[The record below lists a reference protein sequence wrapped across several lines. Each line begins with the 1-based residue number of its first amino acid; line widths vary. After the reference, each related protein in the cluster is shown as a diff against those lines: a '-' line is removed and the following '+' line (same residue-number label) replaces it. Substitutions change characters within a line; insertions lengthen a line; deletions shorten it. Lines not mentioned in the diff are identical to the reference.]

1 MDDRMENQ
9 LFRKDSMERIN
20 SPEQLQDY
28 IRVTNPGIW
37 MVLAAIIVLLAGFI
51 VVGCMAKIETKMPVT
66 GEMSGGSLRIE
77 LLKSNAEKVREN
89 MPVRVAD
96 QETRIDY
103 IYSEDSSH
111 VTCTA
116 TIDLPDG
123 IYDAE
128 IVTESVAPISF
139 LLND

>member
-1 MDDRMENQ
+1 MENQ
-9 LFRKDSMERIN
+9 LFRKESMDRIN

-28 IRVTNPGIW
+28 IKVTNPGIW
-37 MVLAAIIVLLAGFI
+37 MVLAAVIVLLAGFI
-51 VVGCMAKIETKMPVT
+51 VVCAMATLETKLPVS
-66 GEMSGGSLRIE
+66 GAMSGGTLRIE
-77 LLKSNAEKVREN
+77 LLKAEAAKVKEN

-96 QETRIDY
+96 QETKIDY
-103 IYSEDSSH
+103 IYSGDSDH

-128 IVTESVAPISF
+128 IITESVTPISF
-139 LLND
+139 LLNG

>member
-96 QETRIDY
+96 QETKIDY
-103 IYSEDSSH
+103 IYS
-111 VTCTA
+111 
-116 TIDLPDG
+116 G
-123 IYDAE
+123 
-128 IVTESVAPISF
+128 F
-139 LLND
+139 F